1 MNMAATVGLALS
13 GGTAKTIAHI
23 GVLEALEDAGIRI
36 SCLTGTSGGAII
48 GALYCAG
55 FSIPELKA
63 LARGVRWNKLA
74 RLSFPRLGFLSNDTV
89 HRFLTDL
96 LGNRTFEQLSIPLAI
111 VGTNLLTG
119 EKAIFQEGSVALA
132 ARVSSTIP
140 HLFAPV
146 EIGDEMFVD
155 GGMVEFVPVTTLR
168 DVFDPAVRVAVNL
181 GLSGRLPRPR
191 NFVQV
196 SVVLGTV
203 VARQTVRRN
212 EELADVVIRPD
223 TRLFH
228 PFDLEASEGLIE
240 VGYQGALEQMPALR
254 DVIRRHDPT
263 FECTPPRP
271 PRLAARGEAGV

>member
-1 MNMAATVGLALS
+1 MPTASVGIALS

-23 GVLEALEDAGIRI
+23 GVLEALDDAGIRV
-36 SCLTGTSGGAII
+36 SCITGTSGGAII
-48 GALYCAG
+48 GALYAAG

-96 LGNRTFEQLSIPLAI
+96 LGTRTFDQLRIPLAI

-119 EKAIFQEGSVALA
+119 ERAIFREGSVALA

-146 EIGDEMFVD
+146 EIGEEMYVD
-155 GGMVEFVPVTTLR
+155 GGMVEFLPVSTLR
-168 DVFDPAVRVAVNL
+168 DTFDPDVRVGVNL
-181 GLSGRLPRPR
+181 GLRGRLPRPR
-191 NFVQV
+191 NFIQV
-196 SVVLGTV
+196 SVVVGTV
-203 VARQTVRRN
+203 VARQTVKQN
-212 EELADVVIRPD
+212 EALADVVIRPD

-228 PFDLEASEGLIE
+228 PFDLEASQGLIE
-240 VGYQGALEQMPALR
+240 VGYQGVVEELPELVQA
-254 DVIRRHDPT
+254 IRRHDPA
-263 FECTPPRP
+263 FEPRP
-271 PRLAARGEAGV
+271 LREGGLKAGGEGS

>member
-1 MNMAATVGLALS
+1 MPPATVGVALS

-23 GVLEALEDAGIRI
+23 GVLEALEEAGIRV
-36 SCLTGTSGGAII
+36 SCITGTSGGAII
-48 GALYCAG
+48 GALYAAG

-96 LGNRTFEQLSIPLAI
+96 LGSRTFEQLRIPLAI

-119 EKAIFQEGSVALA
+119 DRAIFREGSVALA

-146 EIGDEMFVD
+146 EIGDDMYVD
-155 GGMVEFVPVTTLR
+155 GGMVEFLPVATLR
-168 DVFDPAVRVAVNL
+168 ETFDPDVRVGVNL
-181 GLSGRLPRPR
+181 GLRGRLPRPR
-191 NFVQV
+191 NFIQV

-203 VARQTVRRN
+203 VARQTIRYN
-212 EELADVVIRPD
+212 ESLADVVVRPD
-223 TRLFH
+223 TSLYH
-228 PFDLEASEGLIE
+228 PFDLEASQGLIE
-240 VGYQGALEQMPALR
+240 VGYQGVVEELDALAAA
-254 DVIRRHDPT
+254 IRRHEPSFEPKPLGSGGLRASGDPQ
-263 FECTPPRP
+263 
-271 PRLAARGEAGV
+271 